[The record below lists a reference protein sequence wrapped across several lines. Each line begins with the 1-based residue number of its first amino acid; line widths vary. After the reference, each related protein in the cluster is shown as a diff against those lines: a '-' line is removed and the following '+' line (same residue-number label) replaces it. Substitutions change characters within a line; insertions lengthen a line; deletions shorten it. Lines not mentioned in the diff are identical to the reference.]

1 MSLRQN
7 INKLHFDLTNKF
19 EEVTITEKSDLKIGN
34 YFEILVKESNKELKL
49 IATKKDL
56 EKNTFDWKYFS
67 NPLNENS
74 FLVERNSSVDKF
86 VGDVRD
92 IFEKNRF
99 DSDYI
104 KVLENNTTF
113 SKEDFIGKKIT
124 DIVQN
129 RYTTIQTGEISFS
142 IGCSGGNTTFVE
154 GDGIDETISD
164 IIIDQYNVTI
174 LFESGERMNVEDDT
188 GGEGIEIWKTK
199 K

>member
-1 MSLRQN
+1 MNLKEN
-7 INKLHFDLTNKF
+7 INKIHFELSNQFDSVEIN
-19 EEVTITEKSDLKIGN
+19 EKSDIKIGS

-56 EKNTFDWKYFS
+56 ENNNFDWKYLS

-74 FLVERNSSVDKF
+74 FLVERTSSVDKF

-104 KVLENNTTF
+104 KFLENNTTF

-129 RYTTIQTGEISFS
+129 RYTTIQTGEMSFS
-142 IGCSGGNTTFVE
+142 IGCSGGNTTAVD
-154 GDGIDETISD
+154 GDGIDEIISD

-174 LFESGERMNVEDDT
+174 LFESGERMDVEDDT
-188 GGEGIEIWKTK
+188 GGEGIEIWKN
-199 K
+199 

>member
-1 MSLRQN
+1 MKLREN
-7 INKLHFDLTNKF
+7 INKIHFELSNQFDSVEIN
-19 EEVTITEKSDLKIGN
+19 EKSDIKIGS

-56 EKNTFDWKYFS
+56 ENNNFDWKYLS

-74 FLVERNSSVDKF
+74 FLVERTSSVDKF

-104 KVLENNTTF
+104 KFLENTF

-129 RYTTIQTGEISFS
+129 RYTTIQTGEMSFS
-142 IGCSGGNTTFVE
+142 IGCSGGNTTAVD
-154 GDGIDETISD
+154 GDGIDEIISD

-174 LFESGERMNVEDDT
+174 LFESGERMDVEDDT
-188 GGEGIEIWKTK
+188 GGEGIEIWKN
-199 K
+199 

>member
-1 MSLRQN
+1 MKLREN
-7 INKLHFDLTNKF
+7 INKIHFELSNQFDSVEIN
-19 EEVTITEKSDLKIGN
+19 EKSDIKIGS

-56 EKNTFDWKYFS
+56 ENNNFDWKYLS

-74 FLVERNSSVDKF
+74 FLVERTSSVDKF

-104 KVLENNTTF
+104 KFLENNTTF

-129 RYTTIQTGEISFS
+129 RYTTIQTGEMSFS
-142 IGCSGGNTTFVE
+142 IGCSGGNTTAVD
-154 GDGIDETISD
+154 GDGIDEIISD

-174 LFESGERMNVEDDT
+174 LFESGERMDVEDDT
-188 GGEGIEIWKTK
+188 GGEGIEIWKN
-199 K
+199 

>member
-1 MSLRQN
+1 MKLREN
-7 INKLHFDLTNKF
+7 INKIHFELSNQFDSVEIN
-19 EEVTITEKSDLKIGN
+19 EKSDIRIGS

-56 EKNTFDWKYFS
+56 ENTTFDWKYLS
-67 NPLNENS
+67 NPLNES
-74 FLVERNSSVDKF
+74 SSLVERTSSVDKF

-104 KVLENNTTF
+104 KVLESTTF
-113 SKEDFIGKKIT
+113 SEEDFIGKKIT

-129 RYTTIQTGEISFS
+129 HYTTIQTGEMSFS

-154 GDGIDETISD
+154 GDGIGEIISD
-164 IIIDQYNVTI
+164 IIINQYNVTI
-174 LFESGERMNVEDDT
+174 LFESGERMDVEDDT
-188 GGEGIEIWKTK
+188 GGEGIEIWKN
-199 K
+199 